1 MRSERFSS
9 ATIGAPFG
17 VKGFVKLISH
27 SGEYEHL
34 AALERF
40 IVVRDGREQLL
51 SVEEVRDHG
60 GALIVKF
67 AGVDSPEDASL
78 LKGLQVLV
86 DRDQA
91 APLNEGEF
99 YVEDLKGLALVF
111 EGEAVARVSDIVEG
125 GGAELVEVVMN
136 DGSGTR
142 FIPFRKEFIGDI
154 DTDAGTVVL
163 LVRWILE

>member
-1 MRSERFSS
+1 M
-9 ATIGAPFG
+9 
-17 VKGFVKLISH
+17 
-27 SGEYEHL
+27 